1 MLFKDLCL
9 SHFAI
14 FCQQTCEL
22 WKCRWPFLL
31 PSREIAI
38 QRLDKLNPSLN
49 IIIFKLREA
58 LETRSKSKMSHPPI
72 HHLHSRETQGRLHR
86 IRPLRRQTKLDPLE
100 LHLIIILL
108 QYCNLCVGI
117 NIIHHHFFVTTSL
130 FETLSMLYIFAIAFS
145 LGCESPPS
153 LLEKTFAWFETN
165 RNPSSERKIKR
176 MPLLIF

>member
-31 PSREIAI
+31 PSIEIAI

-58 LETRSKSKMSHPPI
+58 LETRSKSKMSHPPSTTCTVARRKAGFTAFSHFAARPSRI
-72 HHLHSRETQGRLHR
+72 HLNSTWALF
-86 IRPLRRQTKLDPLE
+86 
-100 LHLIIILL
+100 
-108 QYCNLCVGI
+108 YCNIDSVLFTLI
-117 NIIHHHFFVTTSL
+117 NISLWPPQHLKRCPCCTSSPL
-130 FETLSMLYIFAIAFS
+130 PSAWDGKARRPCWKKSFAR
-145 LGCESPPS
+145 
-153 LLEKTFAWFETN
+153 FETN
-165 RNPSSERKIKR
+165 RNPSSESKIKR
-176 MPLLIF
+176 ILIF